1 MLLCVV
7 EQSAGEQDGLLPL
20 GEAAH
25 DGVGLARRRVRERQ
39 AARRHSGADIVDAQ
53 PRAGLQRVVI
63 VRVFKRQRQ
72 DAGVDE
78 VGRMD
83 AREALGHDAADAE
96 IHRHERRVLARR
108 ALPVVAAADDDAVP
122 GRSGARRKGR
132 VADREA
138 KLRQLRDVRAIRQ
151 DLRPRRHDVVGRDVV
166 AHLEHELRRER
177 VGKGPALREG
187 LALCSGPLL
196 LSLFPFLVV
205 SRLLVQCPES
215 DLLALPF
222 RLAAWGI
229 GIRTPCAA
237 RVLCIGFLGGF
248 APAAS
253 AAAQAVRTG
262 QLTAEEADALLPACI
277 CSGPSFVVLTV
288 GQSLL
293 GSAELG
299 VLLFASQIT
308 ANYLTAALLNR
319 FAGVRS
325 VKPGSA
331 AQASPAPPRLD
342 EILADAAIT
351 YCKLCG
357 FILFFRMLAA
367 GAGALLPAGAG
378 TLCSI
383 LLEVCSGC
391 DLASRTGRWGSLL
404 CCAALSVQGLSV
416 LLQVRTIC
424 PPEMTLRPLY
434 RARMLHLPLS
444 LALFYLLLPGGEADV
459 FSTLPARVLLMRRV
473 PPDCALLVFAVCCM
487 AACTLRSGI
496 RQVEQKQMAR
506 NAGGCCINSK
516 TLL

>member
-1 MLLCVV
+1 MEVLDLHHTAAQIDRGLPIKAPGRLAQHPAKPAAQGEPPGFLLFHTR
-7 EQSAGEQDGLLPL
+7 SLPAGQNCAPYHIYMEPEGVCMNQLFRWDQTGLFLLALAAGILP
-20 GEAAH
+20 
-25 DGVGLARRRVRERQ
+25 
-39 AARRHSGADIVDAQ
+39 
-53 PRAGLQRVVI
+53 
-63 VRVFKRQRQ
+63 F
-72 DAGVDE
+72 
-78 VGRMD
+78 
-83 AREALGHDAADAE
+83 
-96 IHRHERRVLARR
+96 
-108 ALPVVAAADDDAVP
+108 AVP
-122 GRSGARRKGR
+122 EVCA
-132 VADREA
+132 A
-138 KLRQLRDVRAIRQ
+138 
-151 DLRPRRHDVVGRDVV
+151 
-166 AHLEHELRRER
+166 
-177 VGKGPALREG
+177 ALREG
-187 LALCSGPLL
+187 LTLCSGPLL

-205 SRLLVQCPES
+205 SRLLIQCPES

-229 GIRTPCAA
+229 GIRRPCAA

-288 GQSLL
+288 GQSML

-299 VLLFASQIT
+299 VLLFAAQIT

-319 FAGVRS
+319 FAGVHS
-325 VKPGSA
+325 VEQESA
-331 AQASPAPPRLD
+331 APASPAPPRLD

-357 FILFFRMLAA
+357 FILFFRLLAA
-367 GAGALLPAGAG
+367 GAGALLPVGAG
-378 TLCSI
+378 TLCAI

-424 PPEMTLRPLY
+424 PAEMTLHPLY
-434 RARMLHLPLS
+434 RARILHLPLS

>member
-1 MLLCVV
+1 MNQLFRWDQMGLFLLALA
-7 EQSAGEQDGLLPL
+7 AGILP
-20 GEAAH
+20 
-25 DGVGLARRRVRERQ
+25 
-39 AARRHSGADIVDAQ
+39 
-53 PRAGLQRVVI
+53 
-63 VRVFKRQRQ
+63 F
-72 DAGVDE
+72 
-78 VGRMD
+78 
-83 AREALGHDAADAE
+83 
-96 IHRHERRVLARR
+96 
-108 ALPVVAAADDDAVP
+108 AVP
-122 GRSGARRKGR
+122 EVCA
-132 VADREA
+132 A
-138 KLRQLRDVRAIRQ
+138 
-151 DLRPRRHDVVGRDVV
+151 
-166 AHLEHELRRER
+166 
-177 VGKGPALREG
+177 ALREG
-187 LALCSGPLL
+187 LTLCSGPLL

-205 SRLLVQCPES
+205 SRLLIQCPES
-215 DLLALPF
+215 D
-222 RLAAWGI
+222 
-229 GIRTPCAA
+229 
-237 RVLCIGFLGGF
+237 
-248 APAAS
+248 
-253 AAAQAVRTG
+253 
-262 QLTAEEADALLPACI
+262 LLPACI

-319 FAGVRS
+319 FVGVRS

-331 AQASPAPPRLD
+331 APASPAPPRLD

-424 PPEMTLRPLY
+424 PPKMTLRPLY
-434 RARMLHLPLS
+434 RARLLHLPLS

>member
-1 MLLCVV
+1 MPEVC
-7 EQSAGEQDGLLPL
+7 
-20 GEAAH
+20 AA
-25 DGVGLARRRVRERQ
+25 
-39 AARRHSGADIVDAQ
+39 
-53 PRAGLQRVVI
+53 
-63 VRVFKRQRQ
+63 
-72 DAGVDE
+72 
-78 VGRMD
+78 
-83 AREALGHDAADAE
+83 
-96 IHRHERRVLARR
+96 
-108 ALPVVAAADDDAVP
+108 
-122 GRSGARRKGR
+122 
-132 VADREA
+132 
-138 KLRQLRDVRAIRQ
+138 
-151 DLRPRRHDVVGRDVV
+151 
-166 AHLEHELRRER
+166 
-177 VGKGPALREG
+177 ALREG
-187 LALCSGPLL
+187 LALCSGSLL

-319 FAGVRS
+319 FAGVHS
-325 VKPGSA
+325 VEQESA

-357 FILFFRMLAA
+357 FILFFRLLAA
-367 GAGALLPAGAG
+367 GAGALLPTGAG
-378 TLCSI
+378 TLCAI

-391 DLASRTGRWGSLL
+391 AGAHHLPAGNDPAPALSGQDAPSAAFIGPVLSAAAGRGGGCVQYSACPGPFDAAGAAGLCPARFCSVLYGSL
-404 CCAALSVQGLSV
+404 
-416 LLQVRTIC
+416 
-424 PPEMTLRPLY
+424 
-434 RARMLHLPLS
+434 H
-444 LALFYLLLPGGEADV
+444 
-459 FSTLPARVLLMRRV
+459 
-473 PPDCALLVFAVCCM
+473 FAQWNP
-487 AACTLRSGI
+487 S
-496 RQVEQKQMAR
+496 
-506 NAGGCCINSK
+506 S
-516 TLL
+516 